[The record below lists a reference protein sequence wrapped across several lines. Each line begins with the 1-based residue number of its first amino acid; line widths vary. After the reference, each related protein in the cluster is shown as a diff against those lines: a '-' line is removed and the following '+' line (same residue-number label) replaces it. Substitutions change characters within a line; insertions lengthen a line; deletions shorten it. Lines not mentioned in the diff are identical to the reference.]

1 MQAAPRTSGLSG
13 TEAEPRASTAG
24 GRPTLGV
31 DEAQALHWHPF
42 RMGFSMEKVG
52 QHGLESGDF
61 GLKQKAPWSLIWK
74 GNSPTLRVS

>member
-1 MQAAPRTSGLSG
+1 M
-13 TEAEPRASTAG
+13 
-24 GRPTLGV
+24 GV